1 MTCARNTRDQVREIQ
16 ALDCDDL
23 FDNWDENVSINFG
36 ECPSK
41 FSFENEQATKT
52 AKNKK
57 VDLNVNLLELFDL
70 LDQKTTDHG
79 PTDDDDSAS
88 FHTEQKKRYAIE
100 VGTTPRKKHND
111 NMQKTKNEFII
122 KDISYLDTNPGS
134 LRTGKIKIPVK
145 SPTLNFRD
153 LSPLSGHREMGS
165 NFNKTVKGFRIG
177 SSVCTDENFSNINLP
192 TPVIGKGS
200 GTLTGTASRNIFC
213 QPLPM
218 LGQIG
223 HNHLLHIPGGLA
235 PVRTGSVR
243 RAPPVQVVNKTR
255 HCVNFGNTRKTGSM
269 R

>member
-1 MTCARNTRDQVREIQ
+1 MTCARNTIEQVREIQ

-41 FSFENEQATKT
+41 FSFENEQATKSP
-52 AKNKK
+52 KNKK
-57 VDLNVNLLELFDL
+57 VDLNVNLLEIFDL

-88 FHTEQKKRYAIE
+88 FHTEQKKRFAIE

-111 NMQKTKNEFII
+111 DMRKTKNEFII
-122 KDISYLDTNPGS
+122 KDYSSLDTNPGS
-134 LRTGKIKIPVK
+134 LRTGKIRIPIK
-145 SPTLNFRD
+145 SPTLNFREIC
-153 LSPLSGHREMGS
+153 PLGGHRGMWS
-165 NFNKTVKGFRIG
+165 NYNKSVKSFRIG
-177 SSVCTDENFSNINLP
+177 SSVCTDENFGNINLP
-192 TPVIGKGS
+192 TLVIGKGS
-200 GTLTGTASRNIFC
+200 GTVTGTTSPNIFC

-223 HNHLLHIPGGLA
+223 QNHLLQIPGGLA
-235 PVRTGSVR
+235 PVRTRSFRGN
-243 RAPPVQVVNKTR
+243 PPVQVVTKTR
-255 HCVNFGNTRKTGSM
+255 HCMNFGNTGKTGSM